1 MLENSLA
8 VATGL
13 ISFLT
18 QHWGVVGTIIGTL
31 IVWGIPVVSLLI
43 EILEF
48 AVALTPSKKDDEVV
62 IKVRAR
68 WEKILPWLELLP
80 HVNIPLSA
88 TALKALSLIKKIAAF
103 LKAKKG
109 T

>member
-18 QHWGVVGTIIGTL
+18 QNCGVFGTIVGML
-31 IVWGIPVVSLLI
+31 IVWGIPIVSLLI
-43 EILEF
+43 EIFEF
-48 AVALTPSKKDDEVV
+48 VVALTPSKKDDEFA
-62 IKVRAR
+62 IKIKSK
-68 WEKILPWLELLP
+68 WEKILPWLELFP

-88 TALKALSLIKKIAAF
+88 TALRVLILIKKIAAF
-103 LKAKKG
+103 LKKL
-109 T
+109 